1 MSVVVVIILKISGHS
16 AQIVRIVL
24 VDGHQH
30 YLANKQ
36 PLNDIIAVAYALWLP
51 LLINGGT

>member
-1 MSVVVVIILKISGHS
+1 MSVVVIHKISGHS

>member
-1 MSVVVVIILKISGHS
+1 MSVVVIILKISGHS